1 MIFTIDFV
9 IPPARLTFE
18 LAQQMTD
25 TCGLYDANVTFNGF
39 TGKGT
44 IIVESPAHYEML
56 NMLEDAAAIL
66 TGITDGHRSFRDF
79 FGKNAPLDHDHAQVY
94 TSMCLEGKIW

>member
-1 MIFTIDFV
+1 MIFTIDFT

-25 TCGLYDANVTFNGF
+25 AAERLGAGLTFGGF
-39 TGKGT
+39 TGKGVV
-44 IIVESPAHYEML
+44 IAESPSHYEML
-56 NMLEDAAAIL
+56 NMLEEADAIL

-79 FGKNAPLDHDHAQVY
+79 FGKDAVLTHDRATAY
-94 TSMCLEGKIW
+94 SNMCLEGRIW